1 MSKKHFI
8 ALAQALANSRPYRVL
23 NTVLAT
29 DGQVAHFCQWQ
40 RDVQA
45 IAEVCESS
53 NPHFDWHRFID
64 ACEQWEAK

>member
-8 ALAQALANSRPYRVL
+8 ALAQALANSRPYGSL
-23 NTVLAT
+23 KATVLT
-29 DGQVAHFCQWQ
+29 DRQVTQVVQWQ

-45 IAEVCESS
+45 IAEVCDSMS
-53 NPHFDWHRFID
+53 PAFDYRRFID